1 MSQQEQE
8 PMRVVNIWLWI
19 IAAWLGLGIAVG
31 LAQRWSDIEW
41 LTLAVSMIALV
52 IMLATNVVAVEI
64 AALRR
69 LIERLY
75 GDT

>member
-31 LAQRWSDIEW
+31 LAQGWSDIEW